1 MSLEIH
7 TVFTTADKCRGVA
20 CGFDS
25 AGSPIR
31 IWLKSNRAVK
41 RALDQ
46 VERFANQHKMRT
58 QCLPS
63 KNRRLISATEERT
76 LQ

>member
-1 MSLEIH
+1 MIEIH
-7 TVFTTADKCRGVA
+7 TVHNTSDKCRGVA
-20 CGFDS
+20 SGFD
-25 AGSPIR
+25 AKGSPIR
-31 IWLKSNRAVK
+31 IWLKSERAVK

-63 KNRRLISATEERT
+63 RGRSLVPTAEEWE